1 MGRDMKNQ
9 TDDGMSKE
17 KIKEDSCNRG
27 DGDMV
32 EIAKRWSL
40 RAMKPYVILTQDRKQ
55 NDLPVKKRI
64 DGSKSEIHLSIKEIN
79 QGGQVSIMLPHQS
92 KTRE

>member
-1 MGRDMKNQ
+1 MMECQKRKLRK
-9 TDDGMSKE
+9 TVATE
-17 KIKEDSCNRG
+17 
-27 DGDMV
+27 GDMV